1 MEVSNPYN
9 IENIDKDYNSYADI
23 IIDLPE
29 EETILYQNKGSFDS
43 SDYRPFSIAI
53 PSGVNVIKYYN
64 AVPGDM
70 WITNLNNNLIWDT
83 LSDWNNTTYV
93 GVTPLKTYRL
103 QYDGYDIGNFS
114 ISYSKSINE
123 IIPDGTD
130 Y

>member
-1 MEVSNPYN
+1 MKVSNPYN
-9 IENIDKDYNSYADI
+9 IDKLDKDYNSYSDI
-23 IIDLPE
+23 NIDLPE
-29 EETILYQNKGSFDS
+29 EEIILKQGGGWGS
-43 SDYRPFSIAI
+43 SDYYPFDLII
-53 PSGVNVIKYYN
+53 PSGVKVIKYYN
-64 AVPGDM
+64 DVPGDM

>member
-1 MEVSNPYN
+1 MEVTNPYN
-9 IENIDKDYNSYADI
+9 IDKLDRNYNSYSDI
-23 IIDLPE
+23 NIDLPE
-29 EETILYQNKGSFDS
+29 EEIILKQGGGWGS
-43 SDYRPFSIAI
+43 SDYYPFDLII
-53 PSGVNVIKYYN
+53 PSGVKVIKYYN
-64 AVPGDM
+64 DVPGDM